1 MTTAGNLND
10 NGVIEGTI
18 APDFEID
25 ELRKKLSDFRGKNVV
40 IYFYPRDFTP
50 GCTLEAEEFTLD
62 YPKYQEKKIEIIGVS
77 PDDEKS
83 HNKFKDKMNIPFIL
97 ASDTHNKISKSY
109 GVYGLKKFMGKEYF
123 GVERTTFLLDKEGVI
138 QKIFHK
144 VKPKGHSRDIL
155 EYFSTK

>member
-1 MTTAGNLND
+1 MTKAGNLTG

-25 ELRKKLSDFRGKNVV
+25 ELRKKLSDFRGNNIV

-50 GCTLEAEEFTLD
+50 GCTLEAEEFSLD

-83 HNKFKDKMNIPFIL
+83 HNRFKNKMNIPFIL
-97 ASDTHNKISKSY
+97 TSDTRNEISKSY
-109 GVYGLKKFMGKEYF
+109 GVYRLKKFMDKEYF
-123 GVERTTFLLDKEGVI
+123 GVERTTFLLDKNGVI
-138 QKIFHK
+138 LKVFHK
-144 VKPKGHSRDIL
+144 VKPKGHSRDVL
-155 EYFSTK
+155 KYFSTI